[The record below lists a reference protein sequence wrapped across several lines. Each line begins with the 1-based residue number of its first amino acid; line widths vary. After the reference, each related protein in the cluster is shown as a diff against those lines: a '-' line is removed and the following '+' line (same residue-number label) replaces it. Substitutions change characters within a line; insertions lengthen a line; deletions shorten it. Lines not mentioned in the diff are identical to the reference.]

1 MSKAAESCWRAS
13 KSRAHRRAD
22 PSTFAASR
30 IRQLC
35 FAIGLI
41 LAGAIGGAESGAA
54 RADEIQVAVAANFTA
69 PMRKI
74 ADEFEK
80 ETGHRPLLA
89 FGTVG
94 KFYAQIKSGAPFE
107 ALVSSDKETPDKLV
121 RDGLA
126 VADTRYTYA
135 VGKLVLWSNAPGMVD
150 SKGAI
155 LTSGAFQH
163 LALANPK
170 LAVYGAAGQE
180 VLKKLGV
187 WDVVQPKIVLAE
199 NITQS
204 YQFAAS
210 GNAEIGFVAWSQ
222 VVGQDGKIEKGSA
235 WAPPADLYPPIKQD
249 VILLAPGADK
259 AAARALVDYLKT
271 EKARAIIRAYG
282 YELANGSVR

>member
-1 MSKAAESCWRAS
+1 MLLL
-13 KSRAHRRAD
+13 
-22 PSTFAASR
+22 
-30 IRQLC
+30 RQYGL
-35 FAIGLI
+35 AIGLF
-41 LAGAIGGAESGAA
+41 LAVMLACIGWEAA
-54 RADEIQVAVAANFTA
+54 RAEEIQVAVAANFTA
-69 PMRKI
+69 PMHKI

-80 ETGHRPLLA
+80 ETGHKPLLA

-94 KFYAQIKSGAPFE
+94 QFYAQIKNGAPFE

-126 VADTRYTYA
+126 LAAARYIYA
-135 VGKLVLWSNAPGMVD
+135 VGKLVLWSATPGLVD

-180 VLKKLGV
+180 VLKKRGV
-187 WDVVQPKIVLAE
+187 WDAIQPKIVLAE
-199 NITQS
+199 NITQA
-204 YQFAAS
+204 YQFVES
-210 GNAEIGFVAWSQ
+210 GNAEIGFVALSQ
-222 VVGQDGKIEKGSA
+222 VIGPNGKIEKGSS

-259 AAARALVDYLKT
+259 PAARALVDYLKT